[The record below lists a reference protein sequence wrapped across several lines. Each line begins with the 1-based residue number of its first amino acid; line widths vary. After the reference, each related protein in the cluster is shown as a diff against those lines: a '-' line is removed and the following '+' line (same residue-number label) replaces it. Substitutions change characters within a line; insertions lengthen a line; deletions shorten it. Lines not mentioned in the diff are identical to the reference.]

1 MEISF
6 YHLTKQPLNVA
17 LPKLLGKVIEAKMK
31 AVIKVPNKAQMD
43 DVDQTLW
50 TFDKASF
57 LAHDTEKSDFKE
69 DQPIYI
75 TTSEE
80 NPNNAEVL
88 VLTDGVEPGSLE
100 SYKRVLEMFDG
111 NNPTAV
117 EKARERWTSYKN
129 DGHDLTY
136 WQQTD
141 TGGWNKKA

>member
-1 MEISF
+1 
-6 YHLTKQPLNVA
+6 
-17 LPKLLGKVIEAKMK
+17 MK
-31 AVIKVPNKAQMD
+31 AVIKVSNNVQMD
-43 DVDQTLW
+43 DVDQALW
-50 TFDKASF
+50 IFDNASF

-75 TTSEE
+75 TTRNE
-80 NPNNAEVL
+80 NPNDAEVL
-88 VLTDGVEPGSLE
+88 VLTDGAEAGSLE